1 MALNMPS
8 INVYITQLASTAV
21 ARSANGKLA
30 VVVIDDTEG
39 GNQVVKCTTINDL
52 EKDNYTAANY
62 NDVGMAFLGSP
73 AEVTVIKMA
82 TTADFADDIVP
93 LLNQQKFDWITVLT
107 DTAETHTALAA
118 YVEAYNAKP
127 VRKAI
132 KGMVYQATAPDDKHI
147 VNFTTETFN
156 TVSAQDQEGWHL
168 LARIAGTLAGLP
180 MTQTVI
186 SCTFPEIESV
196 SEPEDMDAE
205 VEKGHLFLYNDD
217 DGVAIS
223 RGVNSMTTLSGDDT
237 EDMRSIAIVEAM
249 DLIKYDIGVAFKK
262 FRGTY
267 KNSYD
272 RQALFITAVLA
283 YFTQLAEE
291 TILDPNYDNTADVD
305 VKAQRA
311 AWVAAGRTEAAE
323 WDDVT
328 TKMMTFK
335 RKMFLH
341 GNIKILDGIEDL
353 DFHIEMV

>member
-8 INVYITQLASTAV
+8 INVYITQMASTAI
-21 ARSANGKLA
+21 ARSANGRVA

-39 GNQVVKCTTINDL
+39 GDQVAKCTTINDL

-62 NDVGMAFLGSP
+62 NDIGMAFLGNP
-73 AEVTVIKMA
+73 AEVIVIKMA
-82 TTADFADDIVP
+82 ATDDFADDIVP
-93 LLNQQKFDWITVLT
+93 VLNQQKFDWITILT
-107 DTAETHTALAA
+107 KTAEQHTALAA

-132 KGMVYQATAPDDKHI
+132 KGVVYQATAPDDKHI
-147 VNFTTETFN
+147 VNFTTESFN

-249 DLIKYDIGVAFKK
+249 DLIKYDIGVAFKQ
-262 FRGTY
+262 FRGKY

-272 RQALFITAVLA
+272 HQALFITAVLA
-283 YFTQLAEE
+283 YFAQLAEE
-291 TILDPNYDNTADVD
+291 SILDKNYDNTADVD
-305 VKAQRA
+305 VEAQRA
-311 AWVAAGRTEAAE
+311 AWIGIGRTEAAD

-328 TKMMTFK
+328 VKMMTFK
-335 RKMFLH
+335 RTMFLH

-353 DFHIEMV
+353 NFHIEMV